1 MRIAK
6 STLWSRWA
14 WSSGLALGVFAVLAA
29 LDYRLK
35 VLTGAGTADLSSF
48 SSWAQ
53 FQLAFRAWAPER
65 FAARA
70 GFNLGFDYLLMP
82 LYAMSFFYSGII
94 AAEGFAARPGQLR
107 RVIMAA
113 VWVPVIGALADAG
126 ENAVYLTMFMDG
138 PSQGLATLAA
148 SASRIKNVALLVGLA
163 LFLGAVMTWF
173 NQRRLT
179 KKSGPVG
186 F

>member
-6 STLWSRWA
+6 ATLVRVWV
-14 WSSGLALGVFAVLAA
+14 WSSGLAVAVFAVLTL

-35 VLTGAGTADLSSF
+35 ALSGVNTADLSGF
-48 SSWAQ
+48 AGWAQ

-70 GFNLGFDYLLMP
+70 GFNLGFGYLLMP

-94 AAEGFAARPGQLR
+94 AAEGLAPKPGPLR

-113 VWVPVIGALADAG
+113 VWVPVAAAFADAAG
-126 ENAVYLTMFMDG
+126 NALYLAMLAQG
-138 PSQGLATLAA
+138 PSEGL
-148 SASRIKNVALLVGLA
+148 
-163 LFLGAVMTWF
+163 
-173 NQRRLT
+173 
-179 KKSGPVG
+179 
-186 F
+186 